1 MMRGRSSLLIVLLG
15 LALSGSA
22 HAATPVA
29 FAPLAGL
36 GIDGAEV
43 KKVSR
48 WLRAAA
54 TSLSAVRLRGSRK
67 LARALAKRPGCA
79 AEESCLAK
87 VAQRQKLERV
97 VLGHVGSIGGAY
109 VVYLRLL
116 DAKGAITRW
125 VNGLLDPRQRLRASA
140 RALLVRL
147 LLPKRY
153 VGKLNVDVNVKG
165 AWVYLDGER
174 VGRGPK
180 VKLDHVAAGT
190 HALRITHDAHRDFVR
205 FVRVDFGRQVSVKAR
220 LERIEAQSRD
230 MRLAGMKP
238 LTDAELPWYRRWW
251 AVTTLGVVLVA
262 ATTTVVAL
270 IPKPTAR
277 DRTVTVQP

>member
-1 MMRGRSSLLIVLLG
+1 MRRAISSLFFALVG
-15 LALSGSA
+15 LTAAGSA
-22 HAATPVA
+22 RASTVT

-36 GIDGAEV
+36 GIEGAEV

-48 WLRAAA
+48 WLRAAV
-54 TSLSAVRLRGSRK
+54 TSLPAVRLRGSRK
-67 LARALAKRPGCA
+67 LARALAKSPGCA
-79 AEESCLAK
+79 AEESCVAK
-87 VAQRQKLERV
+87 IAQRQRLERV

-109 VVYLRLL
+109 VVYLRVL
-116 DAKGAITRW
+116 DAQGTITRRA
-125 VNGLLDPRQRLRASA
+125 NGLLDPRQRLRASA

-147 LLPKRY
+147 LLPERY
-153 VGKLNVDVNVKG
+153 VGKLSVDVNVKG

-180 VKLDHVAAGT
+180 VKLDRVAAGT

-205 FVRVDFGRQVSVKAR
+205 FVRVDFGRQVKVAAQ
-220 LERIEAQSRD
+220 LERIEVQSRD

-251 AVTTLGVVLVA
+251 AVTTFGVILVA